1 MDEKFSHFSLFQA
14 LWLSFLLMFFCC
26 SLVLFWVTH
35 FPQYPPPPFF
45 FNWNF
50 SVCSFPQLLACVGR
64 QTLLV
69 WAWAWGTNGNSI
81 QGGLVGGASDY
92 SHWKISSQHICPC
105 FLQSNLCFSGRKIT
119 WALITSPKSTSMLRT
134 VTQCIHLCNCLSC
147 QETKSLQHKLPCP
160 ILIPISSPKNQCLSW
175 PLTVSREA
183 LFDFEPYH

>member
-1 MDEKFSHFSLFQA
+1 MKSFLTSPCFRLSDY
-14 LWLSFLLMFFCC
+14 LSFWC
-26 SLVLFWVTH
+26 SSVVLWSYFELPIFLNT
-35 FPQYPPPPFF
+35 PPPFF